1 MAINKKRL
9 PLLRNI
15 LLYTWTVVEGS
26 IRSLTFKLLYKYYFF
41 TTLIGIY
48 ILSYMNNK
56 FREFF
61 ERSKILTGEE
71 FDQIV
76 NVVSFVFNKNKATNN
91 SRIVITLKNKVLPIN
106 IYTKIVN
113 AIKNFCH
120 DSFEIELKGE
130 TEFFSEK
137 EVKDYFVYFV
147 NKLSLDK
154 SETKNLLNITDIKIE
169 NGNLI
174 FSYFHDFEEKILN
187 ELQTY
192 FILSFKAAGFKINSL
207 KFAFSKDKQSLELYN
222 MQKMNEINQ
231 SFKNI
236 RSINETNAQ
245 ILRNNKIN
253 TKKIIQINEVDNN
266 VNYGVLQCQI
276 FKTDKTKTK
285 NGSTIYTFWV
295 TDFKNA
301 IKIKCFATDTHL
313 NINKSWNNLP
323 SSYLDEF
330 HVNDWI
336 NVECSF
342 NIDKYNSNE
351 LTGLVRKII
360 KIKTPKEFIREDDAK
375 NKRVELLVHTK
386 MSAFDGICSTQEVIE
401 RSKQFGWNAISIID
415 RFNVQSFPDAY
426 NIAKKLGQKVIYGVE
441 LNVLNESAVH
451 VLNPRDEDLVKSEMV
466 VFDIETSGLNNEFND
481 LIEFGAIKIKDLKI
495 VDRIDFFIKPIKPIS
510 SYISSKTHITNEILE
525 QQGIDLITGLNKIK
539 EWIGN
544 ATLIAHNGINFDYR
558 FLNKKLQ
565 QNNLPLITNPIID
578 TMQLSRYINNKAVQ
592 HNLGAVSHLYHLE
605 YNDDIAH
612 RADFDAEVLT
622 KVWIRMV
629 NFLESKNIK
638 NLNQLNNLVNDN
650 YYNRQFADN
659 YLDVYC
665 KNNQSFKK
673 LYKLISNSNTEHLYT
688 YPRVFYN
695 ELNAIR
701 DNFIIANA
709 PTESILFDTA
719 INGTEQELIDAINYL
734 DFVFVASPN
743 NLLHK
748 INGHDFT
755 LEQIQS
761 IIKKIINTA
770 NKLNKKVI
778 AVSDAYYLD
787 EQDQIGRRVYI
798 NSKLL
803 GGKAHRLYRYG
814 EDNSIIPDNH
824 LRTTKE
830 MLDEFS
836 FLKDKELINQIVIT
850 NSVEF
855 AKQIENNLEPIK
867 LKLYPPKI
875 ENVEEKLLNFAKQ
888 KLAEIYGDKPDE
900 LIQKRVKKELDSI
913 LINKFSIIYWIAHL
927 LVEKSLSDGFIVG
940 SRGSVGSSFLAYLL
954 NITEVN
960 PLPAHYRCPKCHYTD
975 FNVDLPD
982 GFDLV
987 EKTCPH
993 CGAKLIGDGH
1003 NIPFETFL
1011 GFRGEKTPDIDLN
1024 FSGLYQST
1032 AHEFIRD
1039 LFGHEHTY
1047 RAGTIATV
1055 ADKTAFG
1062 YVKAYFERTQP
1073 DQVVS
1078 SAYIDWISSKCVDV
1092 KRTTGQ
1098 HPGGIIIVPKDMS
1111 VFDFTPYQYSADDK
1125 SLTWYTTHFTFTS
1138 LHDNLLKLDILGHD
1152 DPTKLKLLEQMTGI
1166 KPRSIPFHDE
1176 KVLSM
1181 FTTNEQLGIKS
1192 EDILG
1197 ETTGAIGLPEF
1208 GTEFVRTIL
1217 KETKPKSF
1225 DDLISISGL
1234 SHGTNVWLGNA
1245 RELINKTHL
1254 TLSEVVTCRDGI
1266 MTNLM
1271 KLGVP
1276 SETAFSVMETVRKG
1290 KGIKDKDLQVI
1301 NECKVP
1307 KWYIDSCLKI
1317 SYLFPKAHATAY
1329 VISAWRVAWFKM
1341 YYPAAF
1347 YASLY
1352 SIKPDAFD
1360 LETALKGSESVKEKL
1375 LILRK
1380 KANNKALKNELKP
1393 KEIEAIPIY
1402 EVMLEM
1408 FARGIKFKNVS
1419 LSKSKATDF
1428 QIENNCIIPPFN
1440 VIPGLGNTT
1449 AKTIVIAREQKPFN
1463 SKEDLL
1469 KRTSIN
1475 STVFETMNNLGIIDE
1490 LCESDQMSI
1499 FDF

>member
-1 MAINKKRL
+1 
-9 PLLRNI
+9 
-15 LLYTWTVVEGS
+15 
-26 IRSLTFKLLYKYYFF
+26 
-41 TTLIGIY
+41 
-48 ILSYMNNK
+48 MNNK

-61 ERSKILTGEE
+61 ELSKILTSQE
-71 FDQIV
+71 FDQIAD
-76 NVVSFVFNKNKATNN
+76 NASFVFNKNKVTNN
-91 SRIVITLKNKVLPIN
+91 SRIVIILKNKVLPIN
-106 IYTKIVN
+106 IYIKIIN

-120 DSFEIELKGE
+120 DSFEIELKGD
-130 TEFFSEK
+130 TDFFNKE
-137 EVKDYFVYFV
+137 EVKDYFTYFV
-147 NKLSLDK
+147 NQLSLNK
-154 SETKNLLNITDIKIE
+154 SESKNLLNFTDIKIE
-169 NGNLI
+169 NGNLTI
-174 FSYFHDFEEKILN
+174 SYFHDFEEKLLN
-187 ELQTY
+187 ELQTN
-192 FILSFKAAGFKINSL
+192 FLSSFKAAGFKINSL
-207 KFAFSKDKQSLELYN
+207 NFAFSKDKQALELYN
-222 MQKMNEINQ
+222 IQKMNEINQ
-231 SFKNI
+231 SLKSI
-236 RSINETNAQ
+236 RSINETEVQ
-245 ILRNNKIN
+245 VLRSNKVN
-253 TKKIIQINEVDNN
+253 TKKIISIDEIDENT
-266 VNYGVLQCQI
+266 NYGVLQCQI
-276 FKTDKTKTK
+276 FKIDKTKTRK
-285 NGSTIYTFWV
+285 GSIIYTFWV

-301 IKIKCFATDTHL
+301 IKIKCFSTDVTL
-313 NINKSWNNLP
+313 NANKSWNNLP
-323 SSYLDEF
+323 SSYLDKF
-330 HVNDWI
+330 QVNDWI

-351 LTGLVRKII
+351 LTGSVRKII
-360 KIKTPKEFIREDDAK
+360 KTKTPKQFIREDNAE
-375 NKRVELLVHTK
+375 NKRVELLSHTK
-386 MSAFDGICSTQEVIE
+386 MTAFDGICSAQEVIE
-401 RSKQFGWNAISIID
+401 RSKQFGWNAASIID

-426 NIAKKLGQKVIYGVE
+426 NTAKKLGQKVIYGVE
-441 LNVLNESAVH
+441 LNVLNDTAVH
-451 VLNPRDEDLVKSEMV
+451 ALNPRDEDLTKSEMV

-481 LIEFGAIKIKDLKI
+481 LIEFGAVKIKDLKI
-495 VDRIDFFIKPIKPIS
+495 IDRIDFFIKPTKPIS

-578 TMQLSRYINNKAVQ
+578 TMQLSRYINSKAIQ
-592 HNLGAVSHLYHLE
+592 HNLGAISHLYHLE

-622 KVWIRMV
+622 KVWIHMV
-629 NFLESKNIK
+629 NILQSKKIN
-638 NLNQLNNLVNDN
+638 NLNQLNSLVNDN
-650 YYNRQFADN
+650 YYSRQFAAN

-665 KNNQSFKK
+665 KNNQAFKK
-673 LYKLISNSNTEHLYT
+673 LYKLISDSNTKHLYS
-688 YPRVFYN
+688 YPRVFYR
-695 ELNAIR
+695 ELDEIR
-701 DNFIIANA
+701 DDFIIANA
-709 PTESILFDTA
+709 PTESVLFDTA
-719 INGTEQELIDAINYL
+719 INGTDQELTDAINYL
-734 DFVFVASPN
+734 DFVFVASPK

-748 INGHDFT
+748 INGHDFS
-755 LEQIQS
+755 LEQIQI
-761 IIKKIINTA
+761 IIKKIINVA

-814 EDNSIIPDNH
+814 EDNSIVPDNH

-850 NSVEF
+850 NSIEF
-855 AKQIENNLEPIK
+855 TKQIENNLEPIK

-875 ENVEEKLLNFAKQ
+875 ENVEEKLLDFAKQ
-888 KLAEIYGDKPDE
+888 KLVEIYGDNPNE

-913 LINKFSIIYWIAHL
+913 LTNKFSIIYWIAHL
-927 LVEKSLSDGFIVG
+927 LVEKSLNDGFIVG
-940 SRGSVGSSFLAYLL
+940 SRGSVGSSFIAYLL

-982 GFDLV
+982 GFDLK
-987 EKTCPH
+987 EKICPH
-993 CGAKLIGDGH
+993 CGNKLIGDGH

-1062 YVKAYFERTQP
+1062 YVKTYFERTQP
-1073 DQVVS
+1073 NQVVS
-1078 SAYIDWISSKCVDV
+1078 SAFIDWIASKCVDV

-1181 FTTNEQLGIKS
+1181 FTTNKQLGIKS

-1245 RELINKTHL
+1245 QELINKTHL
-1254 TLSEVVTCRDGI
+1254 TLSQVVTCRDGI

-1271 KLGVP
+1271 KLNVP

-1290 KGIKDKDLQVI
+1290 KGIKDKDLLVI

-1352 SIKPDAFD
+1352 TIKPDAFD
-1360 LETALKGSESVKEKL
+1360 LETALKGYESVKEKL
-1375 LILRK
+1375 LLLRNK
-1380 KANNKALKNELKP
+1380 MNNRALKNELKP

-1419 LSKSKATDF
+1419 LTKSKATDF
-1428 QIENNCIIPPFN
+1428 QIENNYIIPPFN
-1440 VIPGLGNTT
+1440 VIPGLGDAT
-1449 AKTIVIAREQKPFN
+1449 AKTIVIAREEKPFN